1 VTDWGPATEA
11 ETAMRDALRAA
22 DQELYFRILARTEL
36 LLPVSS
42 EALAGRAPMGW
53 GTWNSGGRTHVLAFT
68 SAESMRACLAEH
80 AGSARRIA
88 YHELAGAWP
97 NHEWWLAVNPGLPI
111 EGYLPPWFVTQLA
124 RGDVR
129 MPGRTTGVRRRA
141 YATTPADSTANDIGA
156 EQTFQPFGGRVQS
169 PFPRGAGAA
178 AATGARREAA
188 RATATAARDAFT
200 PTPPPQ
206 PDEPIEA
213 EMVDADSASVPSA
226 GAHSAGRSATA
237 SGRPTGPS
245 RRPRRHDATIID
257 AEIIESTVLGMTALD
272 AMVVNATVIDASTF
286 ESDIIDATLID
297 LSVEDTGARAARM
310 RRTGTQAGLT
320 AAPSAAADEPTRA
333 GRAHRTGDSASRR
346 VDPAAAAN
354 DASPTRPINLRT
366 TPPADATQ
374 RIDPRAAEAARAAA
388 DAAPA
393 PDVTQRIDPR
403 AAAAARAAAQAPGGP
418 APDATQRIDAQ
429 SRPDTPPADATQRID
444 PAAAEA
450 ARPTVRAARRPAPD
464 ATQRIDPRGGADA
477 SPPRP
482 INLGTGSTPPL
493 DATQR
498 IDPRAAQAARAAADA
513 ARGGAAEATQRI
525 DLDADP
531 SPTRRID
538 IPRRGTSAHDGSP
551 DVDAPAA
558 ATHSD
563 GTPRETNIDD
573 GVTADSSMWPAD
585 DVAPDESA
593 ATGVSAGP
601 AWTAGAPRAWTGTA
615 GAAAD
620 DVDADHEFAD
630 DADDATMVV
639 TAGDI
644 HAEATTVAAAATA
657 ATAETTADETT
668 VTTGPDA
675 ESAEAS
681 RASGRTD
688 ESDVAAPT
696 AEPNAAA
703 GFVPANET
711 ESVLLGAATSGETE
725 QFLSTLLLA
734 RVLVPIPADASPDS
748 QLSDEAFPWRREEVD
763 GQQYL
768 VVFTSA
774 ERMSEFLGDDAVAIT
789 AKFIQLI
796 HVWPDLKWAFAVNPG
811 SPVAAMLPGI
821 QIKALAAWAD
831 DVGLTDDEDFGAYDD
846 ARVPPPTPNLPVVM
860 QKPIAAAQV
869 DYYLERGYDRA
880 SGFVHRATEVMHL
893 HTPAALIAS
902 LGLTYS
908 GSPFHRD
915 ASEIYLLRWSAFRPD
930 LYRIPYGGQHEAAMR
945 AMQGWIIERAPFRG
959 NGFAP
964 AEDGQVIAEFKVD
977 SIRLPHGAQMW
988 RLTSDGRKTLIAL
1001 LDADECLWRPAR
1013 GVDSEAVWDPAV
1025 PVIPPTPSVEAAKP
1039 VTAPTN
1045 RALGADSSD
1054 DPLDPRWRG
1063 TGRRGTSR
1071 STGTDT
1077 GTRTGRAARSG
1088 ER

>member
-1 VTDWGPATEA
+1 
-11 ETAMRDALRAA
+11 MRDALRAA
-22 DQELYFRILARTEL
+22 DQELYFRILARTEM

-156 EQTFQPFGGRVQS
+156 EQTFQPFGGRAESQ
-169 PFPRGAGAA
+169 FPRGAGAA

-200 PTPPPQ
+200 PTPPPA

-213 EMVDADSASVPSA
+213 EMVDADSTSVPSA

-237 SGRPTGPS
+237 SGRPAGPS

-286 ESDIIDATLID
+286 DSDIIDATLID
-297 LSVEDTGARAARM
+297 LSVEDTNARAARM
-310 RRTGTQAGLT
+310 RRTGAQPGLT
-320 AAPSAAADEPTRA
+320 AAPAAAADEPTRA
-333 GRAHRTGDSASRR
+333 GRAHRADDNLSRR
-346 VDPAAAAN
+346 VDPTAAAN
-354 DASPTRPINLRT
+354 DASPTRPINLRS
-366 TPPADATQ
+366 TPPADVTQ

-388 DAAPA
+388 GWKHAAPTPDATQRIDPRAAAAARAAGQTAGGPA
-393 PDVTQRIDPR
+393 PDVTLRIDPR
-403 AAAAARAAAQAPGGP
+403 AAAAARAAAQATGRP
-418 APDATQRIDAQ
+418 APDATQRIDSQ
-429 SRPDTPPADATQRID
+429 TRPDTPPADATQRID

-450 ARPTVRAARRPAPD
+450 ARSAARAARGPMPD
-464 ATQRIDPRGGADA
+464 ATQRIDPRDGADA
-477 SPPRP
+477 SPRRP
-482 INLGTGSTPPL
+482 INLGTGSTLPP

-498 IDPRAAQAARAAADA
+498 IDPRAAEAARAAADA
-513 ARGGAAEATQRI
+513 ARDMAAEATQRI

-538 IPRRGTSAHDGSP
+538 IPRRGTSSTRHGSP
-551 DVDAPAA
+551 DVDASAR

-563 GTPRETNIDD
+563 GTPQETNVDD
-573 GVTADSSMWPAD
+573 GITADSSMWPAD
-585 DVAPDESA
+585 DIASDDV
-593 ATGVSAGP
+593 G
-601 AWTAGAPRAWTGTA
+601 
-615 GAAAD
+615 AD
-620 DVDADHEFAD
+620 DAG
-630 DADDATMVV
+630 ADDATMVV
-639 TAGDI
+639 TARDV
-644 HAEATTVAAAATA
+644 HAEATTVATAATA
-657 ATAETTADETT
+657 ATDGPAAHETTAATA
-668 VTTGPDA
+668 PDA

-681 RASGRTD
+681 TASARTD

-774 ERMSEFLGDDAVAIT
+774 ERMSEFLGEDAVAIT

-831 DVGLTDDEDFGAYDD
+831 DVGLMDDEDFGAYDD

-908 GSPFHRD
+908 GSPFRRD
-915 ASEIYLLRWSAFRPD
+915 ANEIYLLRWSAFRPD
-930 LYRIPYGGQHEAAMR
+930 LYRIAYGGQHEAAMR

-1039 VTAPTN
+1039 VTVPTN
-1045 RALGADSSD
+1045 RAQGSD
-1054 DPLDPRWRG
+1054 PSEDPLDPRWRG

-1077 GTRTGRAARSG
+1077 GTRNGRAARSG

>member
-68 SAESMRACLAEH
+68 SAESMRTCLAEH
-80 AGSARRIA
+80 AGSARRVA

-129 MPGRTTGVRRRA
+129 MPGRTSGVRSRA
-141 YATTPADSTANDIGA
+141 YATSPADSSASEIGA
-156 EQTFQPFGGRVQS
+156 EQTFQPFGARAQS

-200 PTPPPQ
+200 PTPPP
-206 PDEPIEA
+206 PSDEPIEA
-213 EMVDADSASVPSA
+213 EMMDADTNSVRSA

-237 SGRPTGPS
+237 SGPPTGPS

-286 ESDIIDATLID
+286 DSDIIDATLID

-310 RRTGTQAGLT
+310 RRTGAQAGLT
-320 AAPSAAADEPTRA
+320 AAPSAAEEPTRA
-333 GRAHRTGDSASRR
+333 GRGHQPGGTASRR
-346 VDPAAAAN
+346 VDPMAAN
-354 DASPTRPINLRT
+354 GASPNRPSNLRS
-366 TPPADATQ
+366 TPSADATQ

-388 DAAPA
+388 ERKRVAANATPA
-393 PDVTQRIDPR
+393 PDATQRIDPR
-403 AAAAARAAAQAPGGP
+403 AAAAARAAAQAASGP
-418 APDATQRIDAQ
+418 APDAAQRIAAQ
-429 SRPDTPPADATQRID
+429 SRPETPPADATQRID

-450 ARPTVRAARRPAPD
+450 ARAATRAARRPAPD
-464 ATQRIDPRGGADA
+464 ATQRIDPRVGADA
-477 SPPRP
+477 SPTRP
-482 INLGTGSTPPL
+482 INLGSGSTPPP

-498 IDPRAAQAARAAADA
+498 IDPRAMEAARAAADA
-513 ARGGAAEATQRI
+513 ARGMAADPTQRI

-538 IPRRGTSAHDGSP
+538 IPRRGTSSTRDGWP
-551 DVDAPAA
+551 DVDASAPI
-558 ATHSD
+558 THSD
-563 GTPRETNIDD
+563 GAPRETNVDD
-573 GVTADSSMWPAD
+573 GITVDSSMWPAD

-593 ATGVSAGP
+593 ATNASAATGTAP
-601 AWTAGAPRAWTGTA
+601 AWTA

-620 DVDADHEFAD
+620 DADAD
-630 DADDATMVV
+630 DADDATVVV
-639 TAGDI
+639 TARDV
-644 HAEATTVAAAATA
+644 HAEATIVATAADETAATIVAAA
-657 ATAETTADETT
+657 
-668 VTTGPDA
+668 PDA
-675 ESAEAS
+675 ESAETS
-681 RASGRTD
+681 TASGRTD
-688 ESDVAAPT
+688 ESDVAAPA

-734 RVLVPIPADASPDS
+734 KVLVPIPADASPDS
-748 QLSDEAFPWRREEVD
+748 QLSDEAFPWRREEFD

-774 ERMSEFLGDDAVAIT
+774 ERMSEFLGDEAVAIT

-831 DVGLTDDEDFGAYDD
+831 DVGLTDDEGFGRYDD
-846 ARVPPPTPNLPVVM
+846 ARVPPPAPKLPVVM

-869 DYYLERGYDRA
+869 DYYLDRGYDRA

-908 GSPFHRD
+908 GSPFRRD

-1045 RALGADSSD
+1045 RARGADPSE

-1071 STGTDT
+1071 STGTEA